1 MHIIRTFL
9 ISLLVLGGLAAC
21 AGADASSPP
30 EAAASSIS
38 VEARDH
44 TYSLASGSS
53 PIAAGVVPIRLSN
66 QGSAVHQAV
75 VARLPE
81 GMSVSSYLAAEP
93 PVRWV
98 GGVNGV
104 EPGSVGVGWADLRPG
119 RYVLLCF
126 IATPEGVQHLH
137 EGMAQELEV
146 VDAGARAAAPSSV
159 ATVALD
165 DFSITLPSEG
175 LGRPGVYRFT
185 NSGAEPH
192 EVILIRLRE
201 GKTLADAA
209 AYQASGSV
217 GPAPYTFVGGPGV
230 VSPGGTMYARLSLSP
245 GSYVALCMIT
255 GEHNGQPHLAM
266 GMVRPFTVD

>member
-1 MHIIRTFL
+1 MHIIRMFL
-9 ISLLVLGGLAAC
+9 VSLLVLGGAVAC
-21 AGADASSPP
+21 TGADASSPP
-30 EAAASSIS
+30 VSTSLS
-38 VEARDH
+38 VVTRDH
-44 TYSLASGSS
+44 TYSLETPG
-53 PIAAGVVPIRLSN
+53 PVAAGVVPLRLVN
-66 QGSAVHQAV
+66 RGSAVHQAV

-81 GMSVSSYLAAEP
+81 GMSVASYLASEP
-93 PVRWV
+93 PVTWA

-104 EPGSVGVGWADLRPG
+104 EPGEEATGWATLRPG

-126 IATPEGVQHLH
+126 ISTPEGVQHLH
-137 EGMAQELEV
+137 VGMARAFEV
-146 VDAGARAAAPSSV
+146 VSTGVAVAPPASV
-159 ATVALD
+159 GSVTLD
-165 DFSITLPSEG
+165 DFSISLPTEG
-175 LGRPGVYRFT
+175 LARPGVYRFT

-192 EVILIRLRE
+192 EVILLRLAL

-230 VSPGGTMYARLSLSP
+230 VSPGGTTYARLSLSP

-255 GEHNGQPHLAM
+255 GEHTGQPHLAM